1 VPLLGGAAAT
11 IFLISLIASGFSSS
25 VVGTMAGQ
33 MIMQGFVNFRIPLW
47 LRRAVTM
54 LPSFAVVIAG
64 VDATRALVMSQV
76 ALSIA
81 LPFPMIALV
90 WFTSRRH
97 IMGVFTNRPA
107 VTIAAIAASLI
118 VLSLNI
124 VLLLDAFG
132 LVSL

>member
-1 VPLLGGAAAT
+1 
-11 IFLISLIASGFSSS
+11 
-25 VVGTMAGQ
+25 
-33 MIMQGFVNFRIPLW
+33 
-47 LRRAVTM
+47 M

-90 WFTSRRH
+90 WFTSRHH